1 MPYPIII
8 GQNFL
13 QHTVMVMDNNKV
25 FLLPANE
32 EWFRNVMCFVSD
44 LDIIG
49 GEISPATQ
57 QLVRRMM
64 TSYVPVKTKEA
75 PIVLQIH
82 LKDDVPVAQ
91 RPRRLALKEQQEVD
105 AQIKQWLEEGI
116 IRRRLN
122 KKH

>member
-1 MPYPIII
+1 MPYPI
-8 GQNFL
+8 
-13 QHTVMVMDNNKV
+13 
-25 FLLPANE
+25 
-32 EWFRNVMCFVSD
+32 
-44 LDIIG
+44 IIG